1 LPARFFARV
10 SGRLF
15 GFCFLPLKNKHIKK
29 QKQKCR
35 MCAGA
40 KTVTAK
46 RAEGRVHLGHFN
58 GHCHFIGLLR

>member
-1 LPARFFARV
+1 LPARFFAR
-10 SGRLF
+10 GWARLF
-15 GFCFLPLKNKHIKK
+15 GFCLLPLKNKHIKK

-35 MCAGA
+35 MCVGA

-58 GHCHFIGLLR
+58 AHGHFNGLLR